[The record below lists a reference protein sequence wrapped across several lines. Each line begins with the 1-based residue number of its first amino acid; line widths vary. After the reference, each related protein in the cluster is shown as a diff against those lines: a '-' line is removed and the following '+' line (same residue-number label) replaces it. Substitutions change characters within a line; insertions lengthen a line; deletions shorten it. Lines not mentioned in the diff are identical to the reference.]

1 MTLTPD
7 DRRKGAR
14 AAVDIFVQV
23 ESEGRTVL
31 FPATDISTTGLY
43 LLASDDHGA
52 FDPGRP
58 LSLEFTLPTG
68 ANVRASASI
77 AYVDDRMGQRG
88 LGVEF
93 DALDEARLEDIERF
107 VAAAIGAR
115 RRLD

>member
-1 MTLTPD
+1 VTPPFD
-7 DRRKGAR
+7 ERRKGER
-14 AAVDIFVQV
+14 AAVDFFVQV
-23 ESEGRTVL
+23 EHDGRAVL

-58 LSLEFTLPTG
+58 LALEFTLPTG

-77 AYVDDRMGQRG
+77 AYIDDRMGQRG

-93 DALDEARLEDIERF
+93 SELDPASLEDIERF
-107 VAAAIGAR
+107 VDAAIGAR
-115 RRLD
+115 ARLG

>member
-1 MTLTPD
+1 MRRD
-7 DRRKGAR
+7 ERRKGAR
-14 AAVDIFVQV
+14 AAVDFFVQV
-23 ESEGRTVL
+23 ESEGRAVL

-58 LSLEFTLPTG
+58 LALEFTLPTG
-68 ANVRASASI
+68 ADVRASAAV
-77 AYVDDRMGQRG
+77 AYIDDRMGQRG

-93 DALDEARLEDIERF
+93 TALDQASFDDIERF
-107 VAAAIGAR
+107 VNATVEA